1 MYIVF
6 RHNAIA
12 HLIDSGTKT
21 KYFWDTHHFFSAMN
35 NAYTIIHDAALSI
48 GPLENTGFQWFS
60 PKLLLCFIDY

>member
-12 HLIDSGTKT
+12 PLNRHSGTKT

-48 GPLENTGFQWFS
+48 GPLENIGFQ
-60 PKLLLCFIDY
+60 

>member
-1 MYIVF
+1 MYVVF

-48 GPLENTGFQWFS
+48 GPLENIGFQ
-60 PKLLLCFIDY
+60 